1 MHSTLPVQQEAPSTA
16 PVAPVAPDG
25 QPRRRLAAL
34 DGLRLFAALMVVAYH
49 YIAFD
54 SGAWPKSSKTLFPT
68 AYLPASYGWLGV
80 ELFFL
85 ISGFVICMSCW
96 GKSLGQFALSRL
108 TRLYPAYWFAVV
120 LVSLVVFVWPVVN
133 EAPSWGD
140 AAVNLTMFQDPLGV
154 TPVDGVYWTL
164 WLEMRFYLL
173 FAIVAW
179 RGLTYQRAVAFCVL
193 WAIAAIVAEAVD
205 NSLLSQLLLPDNCWY
220 FIAGIAFYLMHRFRP
235 NLLLWTIVGGCF
247 LIGQHYLLQAHAR
260 AEEHMGHQIPSWPTV
275 AILALFFLLVAAVSL
290 GWTRRIDWR
299 WLSTAGVLTY
309 PLYLV
314 HERIGWVVI
323 EHFADHVPYY
333 ALLPGLVA
341 AMLGFAWLVHRYVE
355 RPLARLLKR
364 GMQRAVAEIR
374 AGQPAGRTTGRA
386 AGG

>member
-1 MHSTLPVQQEAPSTA
+1 MHSTLPVQQEAPSTT
-16 PVAPVAPDG
+16 PVAPVVPDG
-25 QPRRRLAAL
+25 QRGRRLAAL

-54 SGAWPKSSKTLFPT
+54 SGAWPRSSKTLFPT

-80 ELFFL
+80 ELFFV

-108 TRLYPAYWFAVV
+108 TRLYPAYWFAVA
-120 LVSLVVFVWPVVN
+120 LVSLVVFIWPVVN

-164 WLEMRFYLL
+164 WVEMRFYLL

-179 RGLTYQRAVAFCVL
+179 RGLTYKRAVAFCVL
-193 WAIAAIVAEAVD
+193 WAIAAIVAQAVD
-205 NSLLSQLLLPDNCWY
+205 NSVLDQLLLPEDCWY

-260 AEEHMGHQIPSWPTV
+260 AEEHMGHQVPSWPTV
-275 AILALFFLLVAAVSL
+275 AILALFFLLVAAVAL
-290 GWTRRIDWR
+290 GWTRRINWR

-323 EHFADHVPYY
+323 EHLAGHVPHYV
-333 ALLPGLVA
+333 LLPGLVA
-341 AMLGFAWLVHRYVE
+341 AMLGFAWLVHRFVE
-355 RPLARLLKR
+355 RPLARRLKR
-364 GMQRAVAEIR
+364 GMQRAVTEIR
-374 AGQPAGRTTGRA
+374 AG
-386 AGG
+386 